1 MPQLSVNEVARLKG
15 VSVRTV
21 YRAVTDGRLP
31 AARVGRAVLISSES
45 AQAWMP
51 MTTKA
56 RPQQRADEQLRG
68 TIERITGLK
77 DVEVGRNIAL
87 VFGDEATYR
96 DFLDRLVAEAA
107 MQQAS
112 LCIASEIISEA
123 DIRKL
128 AAREQGSR
136 VDTAGCNSMLG
147 EPDVPNPLDLVK
159 DLRNRV
165 GQEISNGASQ
175 AWQAVEINRPDERL
189 SAQHLQNW
197 AILQQGVTRIMRHLP
212 AISFSILVG
221 NPDPATLAAFISCY
235 PQCVVLG
242 DRAFAVRSAPL
253 EKQSVG

>member
-31 AARVGRAVLISSES
+31 AARVGRAVLISSEN

-77 DVEVGRNIAL
+77 DVAVGRNIAI
-87 VFGDEATYR
+87 VFGEESTYR

-107 MQQAS
+107 MQNAS
-112 LCIASEIISEA
+112 LTIASRTIAEK
-123 DIRKL
+123 DIKKL
-128 AAREQGSR
+128 AGREQGSR
-136 VDTAGCNSMLG
+136 VEIVDGDTILG

-159 DLRNRV
+159 ELRNRV

-175 AWQAVEINRPDERL
+175 AWQAVEINRLDERL
-189 SAQHLQNW
+189 SAEHLQNW

-221 NPDPATLAAFISCY
+221 NPDPPTLAGFISCY

-242 DRAFAVRSAPL
+242 DRSFAVRAAPL
-253 EKQSVG
+253 ERQTAG